1 MGSATPG
8 VYGAVNTVNRKTDEL
23 GRSKDFSH
31 TGDSMVSSISTGM
44 SRAFNGLQKT
54 VNNITQWISD
64 NLKGKSP
71 TKKGILHDHWYG
83 IVNTGGKIITEF
95 SKSMDKNA
103 PKLYSSTERVTS
115 FISNSLQEMNDSV
128 DTDLNISPTITPV
141 LDMSNLKDLSSL
153 NMQNLNTDITS
164 DISASLSY
172 SAMNQNAQ
180 QSAQTNS
187 LMYGLRNTFAE
198 VKSKLNELNENGI
211 KQIDA
216 IMNSNADIYVDKV
229 KVGSTLS
236 GTITDIQQDNLK
248 WENMLGGRRP

>member
-1 MGSATPG
+1 
-8 VYGAVNTVNRKTDEL
+8 
-23 GRSKDFSH
+23 
-31 TGDSMVSSISTGM
+31 MVSSISTGM
-44 SRAFNGLQKT
+44 SNAFNGLKKT
-54 VNNITQWISD
+54 VHNITQWISD
-64 NLKGKSP
+64 NLKGSSP

-115 FISNSLQEMNDSV
+115 FISNSLQEMNNSV

-198 VKSKLNELNENGI
+198 VKSKLDDLNSNST

-216 IMNSNADIYVDKV
+216 IRNSNAAIYLDGV
-229 KVGSTLS
+229 KVGTGVF
-236 GTITDIQQDNLK
+236 GTVTEAQNELNIL
-248 WENMLGGRRP
+248 ENMLGGIRPGI

>member
-1 MGSATPG
+1 M
-8 VYGAVNTVNRKTDEL
+8 
-23 GRSKDFSH
+23 
-31 TGDSMVSSISTGM
+31 
-44 SRAFNGLQKT
+44 
-54 VNNITQWISD
+54 
-64 NLKGKSP
+64 
-71 TKKGILHDHWYG
+71 HDDWYG

-103 PKLYSSTERVTS
+103 PKLYSSTARVTS
-115 FISNSLQEMNDSV
+115 FISDSLQEMNDTV
-128 DTDLNISPTITPV
+128 DTDLNMSPTITPV
-141 LDMSNLKDLSSL
+141 LDMSNLNDLSSL

-198 VKSKLNELNENGI
+198 VKSKLDDLNSNST

-216 IMNSNADIYVDKV
+216 IRNSNAAIYLDGV
-229 KVGSTLS
+229 KVGTGVF
-236 GTITDIQQDNLK
+236 GTVTKAQNELNIL
-248 WENMLGGRRP
+248 ENMLGGIRQGI